1 MGLALLLGVFA
12 LCVAFG
18 TPVAFALGIAAIS
31 AFWFEGLPLV
41 VGFQRIISGINVFS
55 LLAIPFFIFAGELMF
70 HGGIA
75 MRLVKFAQA
84 AVGAVRG
91 GLGIVN
97 VFSSMLFG
105 GISGSAIA
113 DISALGSILI
123 PVMKDK
129 GYDADYAVNVT
140 VTSSIAGIIIPPSH
154 NMIIYAIAVGAG
166 SGMSISS
173 LFLAGVVPGIL
184 MCVCLALAAY
194 LVAIKRGYSA
204 ERFPGW
210 EALMYAF
217 FGAIPGLMTA
227 VIIVGGVLSGVFTVT
242 ESGAFGVIYAFLVT
256 LIVYRSLTWTNFKIA
271 VNQSVKTTAMVMI
284 LIACAAAFAYML
296 TYYRVPT
303 MMVGFMMGLTEN
315 PILILLMINAVL
327 LLLGMI
333 MDMAALILICTP
345 IFLPVAM
352 ALGMDPVQFGMV
364 LLVNLGLGLCTPP
377 VGSCLFVGCA
387 VGKLP
392 MEKAVKTIWPFYLA
406 IFTALML
413 ITFIPAISM
422 WLPETVNNLFADAN

>member
-1 MGLALLLGVFA
+1 MGLGILLGVFA
-12 LCVAFG
+12 LCVALG
-18 TPVAFALGIAAIS
+18 TPVAFALGISAIG
-31 AFWFEGLPLV
+31 AFWWEGLPLM

-184 MCVCLALAAY
+184 MCICLATAAY
-194 LVAIKRGYSA
+194 LVAVKRGYRA
-204 ERFPGW
+204 ETFPGW
-210 EALMYAF
+210 NALMFAF

-256 LIVYRSLTWTNFKIA
+256 LIVYRSITWDNFKIA

-303 MMVGFMMGLTEN
+303 KMVSMLTGITDN

-345 IFLPVAM
+345 IFLPVAT

-392 MEKAVKTIWPFYLA
+392 MEKAVRTIWPFYLA
-406 IFTALML
+406 IFVALML

-422 WLPETVNNLFADAN
+422 TLPNLLGQ

>member
-1 MGLALLLGVFA
+1 MGLLLLLGVFA
-12 LCVAFG
+12 LCVIIG
-18 TPVAFALGIAAIS
+18 VPVAFALGIS
-31 AFWFEGLPLV
+31 ALVAFLHEGLPLLV
-41 VGFQRIISGINVFS
+41 VFQRIVSGINVYS

-75 MRLVKFAQA
+75 QRLVRFAQN

-154 NMIIYAIAVGAG
+154 NMIIFALATGGAV
-166 SGMSISS
+166 SISK
-173 LFLAGVVPGIL
+173 LFLAGVLPGIL
-184 MCVCLALAAY
+184 MCICLAVAAY
-194 LVAIKRGYSA
+194 IIAVKRGYAS
-204 ERFPGW
+204 EKFPGW
-210 EALMYAF
+210 TVLIISF
-217 FGAIPGLMTA
+217 FSAIPGLLTA
-227 VIIVGGVLSGVFTVT
+227 VIIVGGVLSGVFTAT
-242 ESGAFGVIYAFLVT
+242 ESGAFGALYAFVIT
-256 LIVYRSLTWTNFKIA
+256 LIVYRSITWTNFKQA
-271 VNQSVKTTAMVMI
+271 VVSSVRTTSMVMI
-284 LIACAAAFAYML
+284 LIACAGAFAYML
-296 TYYRVPT
+296 TFFRVPNLT
-303 MMVGFMMGLTEN
+303 IEFLTGLTDN
-315 PILILLMINAVL
+315 AILILLMINVVL

-345 IFLPVAM
+345 IFLPIM
-352 ALGMDPVQFGMV
+352 NTLGIDPLQFGMI
-364 LLVNLGLGLCTPP
+364 LLVNLGIGLCTPP

-387 VGKLP
+387 VGQLP
-392 MEKAVKTIWPFYLA
+392 MEKAVRTIWPFYLA
-406 IFTALML
+406 IFVALML
-413 ITFIPAISM
+413 ITFVPAISLT
-422 WLPETVNNLFADAN
+422 LPQLIE